1 MDGAGGLGFC
11 SGFGEAE
18 LVRLTRIYTRGGDAG
33 KTSLGDGSRVAKS
46 GLRVAAFGAVDELN
60 AVLGVIR
67 ADLEP
72 KATALDDL
80 LARVQNELFDLGA
93 DLACPPTAQSASAD
107 TNGTDATNTDANGT
121 DTTTSTDTTNKD
133 TTKAARQ
140 DTALRIIPAQVEALE
155 QAIDTHNAG
164 LAPLTS
170 FILPGG
176 TRTAAGLH
184 LARTMARRSERALF
198 ALAESESVGESV
210 LRYMNRLSDLLF
222 VLSRVANDGG
232 AADVLWQPGATRS
245 ATRDVPP
252 DG

>member
-1 MDGAGGLGFC
+1 M
-11 SGFGEAE
+11 
-18 LVRLTRIYTRGGDAG
+18 
-33 KTSLGDGSRVAKS
+33 
-46 GLRVAAFGAVDELN
+46 
-60 AVLGVIR
+60 
-67 ADLEP
+67 
-72 KATALDDL
+72 DDL

-107 TNGTDATNTDANGT
+107 TNGTDANGTDATNTDTA
-121 DTTTSTDTTNKD
+121 NKD
-133 TTKAARQ
+133 TIKATRQ

-222 VLSRVANDGG
+222 VLVAGCE
-232 AADVLWQPGATRS
+232 
-245 ATRDVPP
+245 
-252 DG
+252 

>member
-72 KATALDDL
+72 QAAALDDL

-107 TNGTDATNTDANGT
+107 TNGTDANGTDANGT
-121 DTTTSTDTTNKD
+121 DTNGTDATNKD

-232 AADVLWQPGATRS
+232 EADVLWQPGGTRS

>member
-107 TNGTDATNTDANGT
+107 TNGTDANGTDANGT
-121 DTTTSTDTTNKD
+121 DATSTDTANTD
-133 TTKAARQ
+133 TTKAAHQ

-232 AADVLWQPGATRS
+232 EADVLWQPGATRS

>member
-72 KATALDDL
+72 QAAALDDL

-107 TNGTDATNTDANGT
+107 TNGTDANGT
-121 DTTTSTDTTNKD
+121 DATNTD

-232 AADVLWQPGATRS
+232 EADVLWQPGGTRS

>member
-72 KATALDDL
+72 QAAALDDL

-107 TNGTDATNTDANGT
+107 TNGTDANGTDATNTDATN
-121 DTTTSTDTTNKD
+121 TDTTNKD

-232 AADVLWQPGATRS
+232 EADVLWQPGATRS